1 MAINF
6 DEIRDLKLY
15 KKMYLHLLN
24 GVIDVCDICKDPV
37 AVTQLIKLQ
46 QEVENIFIDGEPD

>member
-37 AVTQLIKLQ
+37 AVTRLIKLQ
-46 QEVENIFIDGEPD
+46 QEVEDIFIDGEPD